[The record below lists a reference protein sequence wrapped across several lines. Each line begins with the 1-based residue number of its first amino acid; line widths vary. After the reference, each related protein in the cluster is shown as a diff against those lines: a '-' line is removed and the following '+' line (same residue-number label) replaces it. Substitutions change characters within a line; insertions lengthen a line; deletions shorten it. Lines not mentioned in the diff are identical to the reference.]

1 MVDRVLLV
9 GRNVVKAT
17 SSWRKSVE
25 ILYGAP
31 QMSRRSEAA
40 EISPGAEYLAANA
53 AAFIARLQEI
63 VRHWPSAD
71 RLARATGVS
80 PSAFRKWLR
89 GDAEPSRERLVALA
103 KAAGVSVGWLASGE
117 GPPPRLGGGIPSS
130 RSAPGSGGIDQR
142 DYLLLPKRPH
152 SAAAG
157 AESPP
162 SAGPAEFIAFRHDW
176 VRSQFGIEPD
186 HLAVETAVGKSML
199 PNIQHGDLLLVDTTE
214 NRFRSFGVY
223 VLEIAGERLVKRV
236 QPKLDG
242 SLTLISDN
250 ATYEPEHIR
259 AAQAGNIAVVGRVVW
274 TCGPTRGSR

>member
-1 MVDRVLLV
+1 
-9 GRNVVKAT
+9 
-17 SSWRKSVE
+17 
-25 ILYGAP
+25 
-31 QMSRRSEAA
+31 MSLGSEAA
-40 EISPGAEYLAANA
+40 GITPGAEHPAANA
-53 AAFIARLQEI
+53 GAFIARLQEI

-89 GDAEPSRERLVALA
+89 GDAEPSRERRVALA
-103 KAAGVSVGWLASGE
+103 RAAGVSVGWLANGE
-117 GPPPRLGGGIPSS
+117 GPTPQLGNGTRSS
-130 RSAPGSGGIDQR
+130 RSAPGAGGLDQR

-162 SAGPAEFIAFRHDW
+162 ATGPAEFIGFRHDW
-176 VRSQFGIEPD
+176 VRAEFGIEPD
-186 HLAVETAVGKSML
+186 HLAIETAVGESML
-199 PNIQHGDLLLVDTTE
+199 PNIQDGDLLLVDTTE

-250 ATYEPEHIR
+250 TTYEAEHIPP
-259 AAQAGNIAVVGRVVW
+259 AQAGEIAVVGRVIW

>member
-1 MVDRVLLV
+1 MVDLNRHTHS
-9 GRNVVKAT
+9 NIAKAT
-17 SSWRKSVE
+17 ASWPKSVE
-25 ILYGAP
+25 TLDGARH
-31 QMSRRSEAA
+31 MSRRSEAA
-40 EISPGAEYLAANA
+40 RVIPEAEYLTATSG
-53 AAFIARLQEI
+53 AFIARLQEI

-103 KAAGVSVGWLASGE
+103 KAAGVTVGWLASGE
-117 GPPPRLGGGIPSS
+117 GPTPRLAGATESS
-130 RSAPGSGGIDQR
+130 RPASAAGGMDQR
-142 DYLLLPKRPH
+142 NYLLLPKQPEA
-152 SAAAG
+152 AAAG

-162 SAGPAEFIAFRHDW
+162 VAGPVEFIGFRHDW
-176 VRSQFGIEPD
+176 VRAEFGIEPD
-186 HLAVETAVGKSML
+186 HLILEIAVGESML

-214 NRFRSFGVY
+214 NRIRSFGVY

-242 SLTLISDN
+242 GLTLISDN
-250 ATYEPEHIR
+250 ATYEPEHVPP
-259 AAQAGNIAVVGRVVW
+259 AQAGDIAVVGRVVW